1 MKLKALLLTLTL
13 AAGAAIAQT
22 ITTGPMT
29 RVMTDQAA
37 YYPQLTQDGSAVL
50 VTQQNYTG
58 LTRIDLTTG
67 QAQVLSTAPRAGRNV
82 VPSPVRTNQNLQ
94 IELTLNGQTTIL
106 TPNGA
111 DQRYLWPQLSPD
123 GTKLVY
129 CVSGVGTY
137 VFDLATEAVTFVG
150 KMRAAR
156 WFNDQWLVAMQD
168 QDDGYEVTAS
178 AIVMTR
184 LDGSVQQML
193 TDDSVKAM
201 YPSAQA
207 GRVAFNTAE
216 GEVYVMTVSMN
227 Q

>member
-1 MKLKALLLTLTL
+1 MKFKALLLTLTL
-13 AAGAAIAQT
+13 VSGVAMAQT

-29 RVMTDQAA
+29 RVMTDKAA
-37 YYPQLTQDGSAVL
+37 FYPQLTQDGTTVL
-50 VTQQNYTG
+50 VTEQNYTG
-58 LTRIDLTTG
+58 LTSIDLTTG
-67 QAQVLSTAPRAGRNV
+67 KAQVLSTAPRAGRNAV
-82 VPSPVRTNQNLQ
+82 SSPVRTNQNLQ

-111 DQRYLWPQLSPD
+111 DQRYLWPQLSPN

-129 CVSGVGTY
+129 GVSGVGTY
-137 VFDLATEAVTFVG
+137 VLDLTTQATTFVG

-178 AIVMTR
+178 VLVMTN
-184 LDGSVQQML
+184 LDGSVQQKL

-216 GEVYVMTVSMN
+216 GEVYVMTVSIN

>member
-13 AAGAAIAQT
+13 AAGAAMAQT
-22 ITTGPMT
+22 ITTGPMS

-37 YYPQLTQDGSAVL
+37 FYPQLTQDGSAVL

-67 QAQVLSTAPRAGRNV
+67 QAQVLSTAPRAGRTA

-129 CVSGVGTY
+129 GVSGVGTY
-137 VFDLATEAVTFVG
+137 VLDLKTESVTFVG

-168 QDDGYEVTAS
+168 QDDGYEVTSS
-178 AIVMTR
+178 ALVMTN
-184 LDGSVQQML
+184 LDGSVQQRL

-201 YPSAQA
+201 FPSAQA

-216 GEVYVMTVSMN
+216 GEVYVMTVSIN

>member
-1 MKLKALLLTLTL
+1 M
-13 AAGAAIAQT
+13 AQT
-22 ITTGPMT
+22 ITIGSMT
-29 RVMTDQAA
+29 QVKTDKAA
-37 YYPQLTQDGSAVL
+37 FYPQLTQDGTAVL
-50 VTQQNYTG
+50 VTEQNYTG
-58 LTRIDLTTG
+58 VTRIDLASG
-67 QAQVLSTAPRAGRNV
+67 QSQVLSTAPRAGRNV
-82 VPSPVRTNQNLQ
+82 VSSPVRTNQNLQ

-106 TPNGA
+106 TPNGT

-129 CVSGVGTY
+129 AVSGRGTY
-137 VFDLATEAVTFVG
+137 VLDLATQATTFVG

-168 QDDGYEVTAS
+168 QDDGYEVTS
-178 AIVMTR
+178 SVLVMTN
-184 LDGSVQQML
+184 LDGSVQQTI
-193 TDDSVKAM
+193 TDGRVKAM

-216 GEVYVMTVSMN
+216 GEVYVMTVSIN